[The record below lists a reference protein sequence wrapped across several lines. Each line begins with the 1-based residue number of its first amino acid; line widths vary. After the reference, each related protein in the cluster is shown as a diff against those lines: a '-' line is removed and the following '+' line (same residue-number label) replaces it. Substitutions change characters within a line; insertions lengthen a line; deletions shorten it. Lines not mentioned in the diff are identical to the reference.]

1 MISCVNTITLGSIPS
16 SENRFVTSLSTA
28 LGEFFQTLFQNSS
41 SPIAIDGKTIKGAK
55 QADGRPI
62 HLLFA
67 FLHKEGV
74 VIAQT
79 IVQNKTN
86 EIPTLPIL
94 LVMASFI
101 SLKLKISPK
110 AAGQWHSN
118 LIWL

>member
-1 MISCVNTITLGSIPS
+1 MLKRLRCRRNDKTGTSIAPSEPTIR
-16 SENRFVTSLSTA
+16 RFLQKVDAHRVDQA

-62 HLLFA
+62 HLLSA

-79 IVQNKTN
+79 IVQNKT
-86 EIPTLPIL
+86 
-94 LVMASFI
+94 
-101 SLKLKISPK
+101 KLKIIK
-110 AAGQWHSN
+110 N
-118 LIWL
+118 N